1 MIAEILTFH
10 HGRRD
15 RLGGFIMMFRSFVAA
30 CLAVGVAAAVATPA
44 AAQSGESGYAV
55 LGKWFVTTVWAAPNK
70 FGYCAATTNNGKADF
85 RIGTDGRAWQ
95 VGTPYYGK
103 QRKLEAYYGFEVAG
117 EVANLRA
124 EGDGWASMAISGD
137 QLNAFRTLPTFA
149 LNIGN
154 SEQTWDLRGAGPA
167 IDKAAECARNRGV
180 PKGAAATAPVPAP
193 APAPVAPAAGAV
205 GQARPFGQG
214 FDGWTF
220 TATTERPGVVNC
232 RAIRKVGGREDIMAM
247 RTDWKPYLSID
258 AEGRRG
264 KWKDMYILIPGKRH
278 LEWRVPAEA
287 NGARFWFL
295 MPDFGVVGEIAA
307 NGVYEFAVP
316 DSEDT
321 AKVPLGRR
329 AAEAWERVNQ
339 CVAANGG

>member
-1 MIAEILTFH
+1 
-10 HGRRD
+10 
-15 RLGGFIMMFRSFVAA
+15 MMFRSFVAA

-117 EVANLRA
+117 EVANLRV

-180 PKGAAATAPVPAP
+180 PQAAAAPAP
-193 APAPVAPAAGAV
+193 APARAV
-205 GQARPFGQG
+205 GRNCPAPGSVRSKNADRPLTVTFFNASKTPLDIVWIGY
-214 FDGWTF
+214 DGAWKKYQTVGPNKVVKQKTF
-220 TATTERPGVVNC
+220 ATHPWIAVDPRGNCHGGVMIPDPNF
-232 RAIRKVGGREDIMAM
+232 
-247 RTDWKPYLSID
+247 
-258 AEGRRG
+258 RG
-264 KWKDMYILIPGKRH
+264 ETPEEQFQIWD
-278 LEWRVPAEA
+278 
-287 NGARFWFL
+287 
-295 MPDFGVVGEIAA
+295 
-307 NGVYEFAVP
+307 
-316 DSEDT
+316 
-321 AKVPLGRR
+321 
-329 AAEAWERVNQ
+329 
-339 CVAANGG
+339 